1 MSSPDIQ
8 PSLYRII
15 WPGELHLIEE
25 HLIRLAPEDRKM
37 RFCGTLNAEAIHLYC
52 AGIDWSRTTVT
63 GCFID
68 GQLRG
73 IADLVLMPA
82 TYKYEAEL
90 AITVEKPFQD
100 QGIGTALLGKSLDLA
115 RNRFITTAHL
125 YCLSDNV
132 KMRHIAKKFEATFN
146 LDGPDVDGT
155 LSPPWPTYRSLIEEA
170 ALNSQAIWSATFNT
184 TSNLKPAI
192 AP

>member
-1 MSSPDIQ
+1 MSSLNIQ
-8 PSLYRII
+8 QPLYRIV
-15 WPGELHLIEE
+15 WPSETHLIEA

-37 RFCGTLNAEAIHLYC
+37 RFCGTLKDEAIHLYC
-52 AGIDWSRTTVT
+52 AGLDWSRTTVL
-63 GCFID
+63 GGFID
-68 GQLRG
+68 GQLCG

-82 TYKYEAEL
+82 SYKYEAEL

-115 RNRFITTAHL
+115 RNRYIMTAHL
-125 YCLSDNV
+125 YCLRDNV

-155 LSPPWPTYRSLIEEA
+155 LTPPWPTYRSLIEEA
-170 ALNSQAIWSATFNT
+170 TLSSQAIWSATFNT
-184 TSNLKPAI
+184 AAQPKPVT